1 MAHSPRSL
9 VTVVNVCPV
18 SGITT
23 VTVAF
28 GTAAADGS
36 TTVPSIRAV
45 VPCANATAH
54 TNSHTI
60 SVLILYTPSTG
71 DRRCIAAELV
81 PHTQAHFGPRAN
93 RSRFEFTHVE
103 AASQSRA
110 FICGSECNGLGGVCQ
125 YCKDWRAHT

>member
-9 VTVVNVCPV
+9 VIVVNVCPV

-45 VPCANATAH
+45 VPCANAAAH
-54 TNSHTI
+54 TNSHTT

-71 DRRCIAAELV
+71 DRCAALS
-81 PHTQAHFGPRAN
+81 PNWCRTQAHFGPRAN

-103 AASQSRA
+103 
-110 FICGSECNGLGGVCQ
+110 
-125 YCKDWRAHT
+125 